1 MADSVKTVADVLTR
15 LTAIDAALPPSDG
28 VKWFNRLYLEM
39 TQQVE
44 TAMVGRH
51 FDAPGYLEAL
61 DVVFARRYF
70 AALDAAGAGKSLPP
84 TTPSTP
90 GSRCS
95 NPVSRPVSPPSNLP
109 SPA

>member
-1 MADSVKTVADVLTR
+1 MADSVKTVANVLTR

-28 VKWFNRLYLEM
+28 VKWFNKLYLEM

-44 TAMVGRH
+44 TAMAGRH
-51 FDAPGYLEAL
+51 FAAPGYLEAL
-61 DVVFARRYF
+61 DVVLPVATSRRSTPPAREGHCR
-70 AALDAAGAGKSLPP
+70 P

-95 NPVSRPVSPPSNLP
+95 KPASRPTSPPSSLP